1 MECPVCFS
9 DDQSMCKLVCGHSIC
24 HDCTKS
30 WYMKNTSEDGCTC
43 PMCRKPLYFFGMR
56 SRVGQWEE
64 EREQAQYD
72 NIYSKMF
79 DNIIYTHMNRTEEG
93 DTDSEYDFDS
103 EWEYDSDDLMED
115 LADFEKKINSFPT
128 DLFSAYDEDG
138 IMFLLEMDMITE
150 TQPTMYIDTFFKN
163 MFVSK
168 HIIRRVRVKG
178 PTRGGYKR
186 GPSAPPPVVVYIEFV
201 F

>member
-1 MECPVCFS
+1 
-9 DDQSMCKLVCGHSIC
+9 
-24 HDCTKS
+24 
-30 WYMKNTSEDGCTC
+30 
-43 PMCRKPLYFFGMR
+43 MR

-103 EWEYDSDDLMED
+103 EWEYDSDDLLED
-115 LADFEKKINSFPT
+115 LLDFEKKINSFPT

-186 GPSAPPPVVVYIEFV
+186 GVPGAPSPVVIYVEFV